1 MLKKGDIIWGTL
13 YTTSEDRNLQKGRR
27 PLLLLGNE
35 KACAYSPI
43 ITVIPLSSKT
53 GKEKS
58 IPTHVSIKPAD
69 TLNGKLKKPS
79 VALTE
84 QMRCISKDSLFGRK
98 VDSVNSE
105 TMEEIEKNIKL
116 QLGIA

>member
-1 MLKKGDIIWGTL
+1 MLKKGDIVCGTL

-53 GKEKS
+53 CKEKS

-69 TLNGKLKKPS
+69 TLKGRLKKAS
-79 VALTE
+79 VALIE

-98 VDSVNSE
+98 IDSVNSE